1 MKCIPKNPQFTG
13 LDERVEEIMEA
24 AVIIT
29 DGELNIVATGPE
41 LVLHVDPKVLDDMGE
56 WCTIQH
62 GIVSLMP

>member
-1 MKCIPKNPQFTG
+1 
-13 LDERVEEIMEA
+13 MEA